1 MLIVALCSFSVIRR
15 FFANNL
21 EHLSQSVARLV
32 KTQITANVLLYVS
45 ASKNWNESNGPS
57 LALNMNQDGKIL
69 M

>member
-1 MLIVALCSFSVIRR
+1 MLIVALCSFSVIGR

-32 KTQITANVLLYVS
+32 KTQMTANVLLYVS
-45 ASKNWNESNGPS
+45 ASKNWNEANGPS

-69 M
+69 T